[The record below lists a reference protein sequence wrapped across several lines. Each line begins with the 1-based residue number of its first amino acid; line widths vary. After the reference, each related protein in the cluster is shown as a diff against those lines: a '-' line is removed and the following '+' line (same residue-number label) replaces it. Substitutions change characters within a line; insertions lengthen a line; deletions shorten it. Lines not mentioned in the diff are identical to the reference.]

1 MAIQINGNG
10 TITGISVGGLPN
22 GIVDTDMIAANA
34 VSAAKLASGAGGKIL
49 QVLQVKKTDV
59 FTTTNTTDS
68 GTHPWGND
76 VSGLSLN
83 ITMTNASNKVLA
95 ILNGTISNSATN
107 YYTYLYLYRHSD
119 TFLGASTAKTGSGS
133 RATNDVVVTALDTPG
148 AGTHMYLARVATEG
162 NTAYVGRG
170 QSASGHNDNIGDST
184 LTLMEIAA

>member
-1 MAIQINGNG
+1 MAISINGNG

-22 GIVDTDMIAANA
+22 GIVDTDTIAASA
-34 VSAAKLASGAGGKIL
+34 VTPAKSTIVGGKIL

-59 FTTTNTTDS
+59 FTTTNTTNS

-119 TFLGASTAKTGSGS
+119 YFLGSSTAKTPSGS
-133 RATNDVVVTALDTPG
+133 LATNDVVVMGLDTPG

-162 NTAYVGRG
+162 NTAKVGQG
-170 QSASGHNDNIGDST
+170 QNDSGHNENIGDST

>member
-10 TITGISVGGLPN
+10 TITGISVGGLPD
-22 GIVDTDMIAANA
+22 GIVDTDMIAASA
-34 VSAAKLASGAGGKIL
+34 VTPAKSTIVGGKIL

-59 FTTTNTTDS
+59 FTTTNTTNS

-76 VSGLSLN
+76 ISGLSLN

-95 ILNGTISNSATN
+95 ILNGTVSNTHTD
-107 YYTYLYLYRHSD
+107 YYVYLYLYRHSN
-119 TFLGASTAKTGSGS
+119 TFLGASTAKTPSGS
-133 RATNDVVVTALDTPG
+133 QASNDLVITALDTPG

-162 NTAYVGRG
+162 NTAKVGQG
-170 QSASGHNDNIGDST
+170 QNDSSHNDNMGDST